1 MKATDQNWD
10 DEIDFVEECRHE
22 MGDETLVDAVPSLL
36 RAFGHAIEEKDKD
49 AMLKIG
55 TLLCGIAAAADYYHG
70 RQHLFAE
77 NEERK
82 VVH

>member
-10 DEIDFVEECRHE
+10 DEIEFVEECRRDLE
-22 MGDETLVDAVPSLL
+22 EETFVDAIPSLL
-36 RAFGHAIEEKDKD
+36 RAFGQALMEEDKD

-55 TLLCGIAAAADYYHG
+55 TLLCGIAASADYYHG

-77 NEERK
+77 KERK